1 MDTTLVFGAT
11 GAVGGF
17 VLQQLTPRNRVIGV
31 SRQREPGPGH
41 WICADL
47 NDPGTDWPDVDVIIS
62 LGPLDSFAHW
72 LQGNPLASVKRVVAL
87 SSMSAQSKRDSVD
100 VRERETSARLRQSET
115 RILNTCANR
124 NIACTMF
131 RPTLIYGAG
140 TDRSLAPIARFARR
154 WRILPIPAGAAGL
167 RQPIHAADIAWACA
181 AVLDRPITFGKT
193 YPLGGGE
200 RLRFDTLV
208 SRLRRCSPGFVMPL
222 PVPIPLLRLASKYRV
237 YATFT
242 SAMVARLREPLIAD
256 NSQALRDFG
265 FAPRNFC
272 PEQVLPADT

>member
-11 GAVGGF
+11 GAVGRF

-31 SRQREPGPGH
+31 SRQRKPGPGH

-47 NDPGTDWPDVDVIIS
+47 NDPGADWPDVDVIIS
-62 LGPLDSFAHW
+62 LGPLDCFAHW

-167 RQPIHAADIAWACA
+167 RQPIHAADIAWASA
-181 AVLDRPITFGKT
+181 AVLDRSITFGKT

-222 PVPIPLLRLASKYRV
+222 PVPIPLLRLASKCRV

-265 FAPRNFC
+265 FTPRNFC
-272 PEQVLPADT
+272 PEQVLPEET